1 MAALA
6 AVELVVVVAV
16 DGRGGAAERGP
27 AGAAAEPRRALLL
40 EAPEPGRRRLRLVVG
55 AAAALAALLGQV
67 PRQGRALGV
76 HFPVEDLE
84 DLQTDRI
91 NASLFQNYLVI
102 FFFQDS
108 IERKIHHQELMAPVI
123 WNGKRVEGCSN
134 D

>member
-16 DGRGGAAERGP
+16 DGRGGAAEGGP

-40 EAPEPGRRRLRLVVG
+40 EAPELGRRRLRLVVG

-91 NASLFQNYLVI
+91 NASLFQNCLVI
-102 FFFQDS
+102 FFSGFDRMKNS
-108 IERKIHHQELMAPVI
+108 PSRI
-123 WNGKRVEGCSN
+123 NGASYMEWETSRRLFK
-134 D
+134 

>member
-16 DGRGGAAERGP
+16 DGRGGAAEGGP

-102 FFFQDS
+102 FFFSGFDRTKNS
-108 IERKIHHQELMAPVI
+108 PSRI
-123 WNGKRVEGCSN
+123 NGASYMEWETSRRLFK
-134 D
+134 